1 MLSQFRGFNYPTQL
15 SDATRGNLLRLR
27 EVADEEVPANNV
39 RGSQSDLCVEQARGQ
54 PRKDRRRFGR
64 HNQSVRGELRD
75 VPHIPTRSW
84 ISATS
89 SLASVVMIAKVRS
102 HSPEVGSFQFSHS
115 PPILHGNGIGLLGSS
130 TPDRLPFEETID
142 WEYATPPTIGV
153 PKRDFRQ

>member
-1 MLSQFRGFNYPTQL
+1 
-15 SDATRGNLLRLR
+15 
-27 EVADEEVPANNV
+27 VA
-39 RGSQSDLCVEQARGQ
+39 ARISG
-54 PRKDRRRFGR
+54 
-64 HNQSVRGELRD
+64 
-75 VPHIPTRSW
+75 IRSW

-115 PPILHGNGIGLLGSS
+115 PPILHGNGIGLLGSL

-153 PKRDFRQ
+153 PKRRQPVNGLAFGVDRLASALGVLTPVRDETPAQRIE